1 MRRGEWQAVAV
12 DIPGAQAFLREHHRA
27 VLITLR
33 EDGRPHPTP
42 VLCGLDDEGRVAV
55 STTEATAKVRH
66 VRRDPRVSACVVND
80 GFFGPWVYVEGT
92 AELLPLPEAMEELVA
107 LYRRVAGEHP
117 DWDEFR
123 QAMTDQRRVLLR
135 FPIERAGP
143 A

>member
-1 MRRGEWQAVAV
+1 MDVTA
-12 DIPGAQAFLREHHRA
+12 AQEFVRQHHRA

-33 EDGRPHPTP
+33 DDGRPQPSP
-42 VLCGLDDEGRVAV
+42 VLCGLDGEGRVVV
-55 STTEATAKVRH
+55 STTETTAKVRH
-66 VRRDPRVSACVVND
+66 VRRDPRVSACLLND
-80 GFFGPWVYVEGT
+80 GFFGPWAYVEGT
-92 AELLPLPEAMEELVA
+92 AEIVPLPEAMEGLVA
-107 LYRRVAGEHP
+107 LYRSISGEHP